1 MEFDEL
7 RTRLMPLDTACV
19 CDANKTLRA
28 ADPAIDQL
36 RIADSSIRPVRTGL
50 KLVGRA
56 HTIRCHNDF
65 LTVIKGLSEAQP
77 GEVLVID
84 SQGSNKAV
92 SGGRFPTEAT
102 RNGLAGIV
110 VDGPCR
116 DTRTIRALELPYYA
130 RSFSSYA
137 GTTTILGETQVPVT
151 CGGVTV
157 NPGDI
162 LFGDD
167 DGLVIATVD
176 ELVAALPIAEEI
188 QQKEEIMLGR
198 MASGTSLLEMLN
210 FESHWAAL
218 EAGESS
224 SLQFTV

>member
-28 ADPAIDQL
+28 ADPAVSQL
-36 RIADSSIRPVRTGL
+36 RIADSAIRPVRTGL

-65 LTVIKGLSEAQP
+65 LTVIKGLGDAQP

-84 SQGSNKAV
+84 SQGSDRAV
-92 SGGRFPTEAT
+92 SGSLFPTEAI
-102 RNGLAGIV
+102 RKGLAGIV

-116 DTRTIRALELPYYA
+116 DTRAIRTLELPYYA
-130 RSFSSYA
+130 RSFTPYS
-137 GTTTILGETQVPVT
+137 GTTSNLGETQVPVT

-167 DGLVIATVD
+167 DGLVIATAE
-176 ELVAALPIAEEI
+176 ELAAALPIAEEI
-188 QQKEEIMLGR
+188 QRKEEILLGR
-198 MASGTSLLEMLN
+198 MASGTSLLEMMN
-210 FESHWAAL
+210 FDAHCAAL
-218 EAGESS
+218 EAGEPS